1 MVRTKKILV
10 GVALAILVVA
20 ASLAGSSAPKAGAS
34 GSEHT
39 YTIGLIT
46 DVTGGLSSAEQTT
59 PAGVKAGVGYE
70 DAHGYKI
77 KYVVADAG
85 STPAGALAAAQKL
98 VEQDHVYA
106 VIAVS
111 GLTFA
116 AAPYLLANGIPVIGS
131 ASDASEWTTDRNMF
145 SVFGTADYSKVETTD
160 GLFFKLVGA
169 KNIGSL
175 GYSIAPSSSETAEAV
190 AVSAEAAGLKAGYV
204 DAAFPYGSTN
214 VAPTALAMKN
224 AGIDG
229 FVAATDENTAFALIT
244 ALRQEGDNLK
254 APLLSVGYGGDLYA
268 AGPSAEKNA
277 QGDYF
282 TLSYEPIEMHTA
294 ATEKFS
300 AAMKT
305 YAGIKEDPTLNQY
318 IGFLSV
324 VGFVDGLKAAGG
336 ADPTQA
342 QFIDAML
349 GITRLERRRAVRHPL
364 DRVRHEPARTRLGR
378 RQLHLGHTVL
388 RHDLPPGAGSRSD
401 LRQDHSRQDRVP
413 RVVIEAVLPALSLP

>member
-1 MVRTKKILV
+1 MVRTRKMLV
-10 GVALAILVVA
+10 GAALAALVVA
-20 ASLAGSSAPKAGAS
+20 ASFSSSSAPKAGAS
-34 GSEHT
+34 GSEPT
-39 YTIGLIT
+39 YTIGLIS
-46 DVTGGLSSAEQTT
+46 DLTGGLSSAEQST

-85 STPAGALAAAQKL
+85 STPAGALTAAQKL

-116 AAPYLLANGIPVIGS
+116 AAPYLLANGVPVIGS

-169 KNIGSL
+169 KNIGTL

-244 ALRQEGDNLK
+244 ALRDDGVTLK
-254 APLLSVGYGGDLYA
+254 APLLSVGYGGDLYS
-268 AGPSAEKNA
+268 AGPSAERNA

-294 ATEKFS
+294 ATEKFQS
-300 AAMKT
+300 AMKT
-305 YAGIKEDPTLNQY
+305 YAGVKEDPTLNQY

-324 VGFVDGLKAAGG
+324 VGFVDGLKAAG
-336 ADPTQA
+336 ADPSQA
-342 QFIDAML
+342 KFIDAML
-349 GITRLERRRAVRHPL
+349 KIRDWNAAGLFGTHSIGFAMDQRGLGSGADSCIWVTRFSG
-364 DRVRHEPARTRLGR
+364 TTF
-378 RQLHLGHTVL
+378 HLV
-388 RHDLPPGAGSRSD
+388 PGADPICGK
-401 LRQDHSRQDRVP
+401 
-413 RVVIEAVLPALSLP
+413 VIPGKTVSPA